1 MIVVTG
7 LEYEYAVARYL
18 EHKGY
23 TDVTVT
29 QGSGDYGVDV
39 LAYKDGY
46 KYAIQCKYYTGSVS
60 LDAVQEA
67 AAGKAMYDCDR
78 AMVVTNS
85 TFTKSARQLAQANGV
100 ILLDNVQ
107 DDMQS
112 HMPST
117 PESWSVFIERII
129 RFMCKCYIGLAMLIL
144 AINCASTRSH
154 PELNNAETWGKVIL
168 FVASPLLVLLLV
180 SLLWRLLSK
189 GAGRLFASPTPQ
201 KPENPEKVEP
211 VAVKPEEK
219 KQPEDHKVVLP
230 SGFANYLEDRRKNI
244 ESSYGLKFAIS
255 QRKPNLQK
263 LVEDLNK
270 LKNSDPRVYYNLY
283 EAILAAIA
291 NNNLVKCDNLQR
303 KMRQTYS
310 LTSRIIKALQDLG
323 LSVKCGELPLD
334 PGLYDLEDDYLII
347 SEQEFKDM
355 IEIAEAEDASLS

>member
-1 MIVVTG
+1 MTG
-7 LEYEYAVARYL
+7 LEYEHVVARYL
-18 EHKGY
+18 QNNGY
-23 TDVTVT
+23 TNVIVT
-29 QGSGDYGVDV
+29 QASGDYGIDV
-39 LAYKDGY
+39 IAYKDGY

-60 LDAVQEA
+60 LEAVQEA
-67 AAGKAMYDCDR
+67 VAGKAMYDCDR

-117 PESWSVFIERII
+117 PESWSVFIKRII

-144 AINCASTRSH
+144 AINYASTRSH
-154 PELNNAETWGKVIL
+154 PELNNAEIWGKVIL

-180 SLLWRLLSK
+180 RLLWRLLSK
-189 GAGRLFASPTPQ
+189 GAGRLFASPAPNQ
-201 KPENPEKVEP
+201 R
-211 VAVKPEEK
+211 A
-219 KQPEDHKVVLP
+219 Q
-230 SGFANYLEDRRKNI
+230 GFANYLEGRRKNI
-244 ESSYGLKFAIS
+244 ESNYGLKVAIS
-255 QRKPNLQK
+255 QRKPDLQK

-334 PGLYDLEDDYLII
+334 PGLYDPEDDYLII

>member
-39 LAYKDGY
+39 LAYKDGC
-46 KYAIQCKYYTGSVS
+46 KYAVQCKYYTGSVS

-67 AAGKAMYDCDR
+67 VAGKAVYGCDV

-85 TFTKSARQLAQANGV
+85 TFTKAAHQLAQANGV
-100 ILLDNVQ
+100 ILLDHVQ
-107 DDMQS
+107 G
-112 HMPST
+112 HVPSA
-117 PESWSVFIERII
+117 PEGCRHFFQKLVNFL
-129 RFMCKCYIGLAMLIL
+129 CKCYAVLALVIL
-144 AINCASTRSH
+144 LLFWAVSTTAPVENPVEAWFSI
-154 PELNNAETWGKVIL
+154 IL
-168 FVASPLLVLLLV
+168 FVASPLLAWLSVK
-180 SLLWRLLSK
+180 LLWKLIC
-189 GAGRLFASPTPQ
+189 AGVRRLFASPAPQ

-211 VAVKPEEK
+211 VAVKPEEE

-244 ESSYGLKFAIS
+244 ESSYGLKAAIS

-291 NNNLVKCDNLQR
+291 NYNLVKCGDLQR
-303 KMRQTYS
+303 KMRQAYG
-310 LTSRIIKALQDLG
+310 LTSRIVKALQDLG

-334 PGLYDLEDDYLII
+334 PGLYDPEDDYLII
-347 SEQEFKDM
+347 SEQEFID
-355 IEIAEAEDASLS
+355 IIGIAEAEDAEAQKESV